1 MKTEQQIIDSIEKVR
16 KGLYRTIDTLK
27 VDLVNEKYDEA
38 SETCYTILANILALE
53 AAKRILE
60 K

>member
-16 KGLYRTIDTLK
+16 KGLYNTINTLK
-27 VDLVNEKYDEA
+27 NDLVQERYDEA

-53 AAKRILE
+53 AAKRIID
-60 K
+60 

>member
-16 KGLYRTIDTLK
+16 KGLHATIDTLK
-27 VDLVNEKYDEA
+27 NDLVQEHYYDA

-53 AAKRILE
+53 AAKRIID
-60 K
+60 

>member
-16 KGLYRTIDTLK
+16 KGLFNTIDTLK
-27 VDLVNEKYDEA
+27 NDLVQESYNDA

-53 AAKRILE
+53 AAKRIID
-60 K
+60 

>member
-16 KGLYRTIDTLK
+16 KGLYATIDTLK
-27 VDLVNEKYDEA
+27 NNLVQENYNNA

-53 AAKRILE
+53 AAKRIID
-60 K
+60 